1 MGAGADWRSGWGCR
15 AGACSGQDPRSGA
28 SRYSPRSPEGAA
40 LLWFCLCGVFCLF
53 VCFLLLTLR
62 NIGLPERKN
71 TAFGL
76 NSYWEPPRFS
86 SVITVKTETTEYH
99 AVSLPGPRA
108 ARLDFSVSLLWWV
121 RGLENTCTGIK
132 SSERTRRSG
141 ARSGNGVERGLK
153 LLNVRLY
160 LTGCTPVTSSPRSHR
175 PVT

>member
-1 MGAGADWRSGWGCR
+1 MRTGGRGGGATR
-15 AGACSGQDPRSGA
+15 ARAPVRTPEAAPPGTRPGPPRG
-28 SRYSPRSPEGAA
+28 
-40 LLWFCLCGVFCLF
+40 LLCFGFAYVGFFLF

-76 NSYWEPPRFS
+76 NSYWEPQRFS